1 MKRITKILFL
11 LLVLLFIILF
21 LNRNNYYD
29 STTILTNDS
38 IKKFEKD
45 LKEGKEINPNNYIVE
60 KKTYQNKTTL
70 LFSKISKSIE
80 LVVNKSLNRFIKYID
95 NWHN

>member
-95 NWHN
+95 N